1 MGNQASFDMTHFSE
15 EELKKL
21 YSRYKSLDDDKSGE
35 LDINEFLRI
44 PELAQNPLV
53 KRVFNIFDEDGN
65 GLVSFE
71 EFIKGI
77 G

>member
-1 MGNQASFDMTHFSE
+1 MTHFSE

-44 PELAQNPLV
+44 PEL
-53 KRVFNIFDEDGN
+53 
-65 GLVSFE
+65 S
-71 EFIKGI
+71 
-77 G
+77 